1 MPSALPTGG
10 NTNEEASALTTA
22 TAGTAGTAGPL
33 VDALRQEMRA
43 QTAASNLQLAKLTAA
58 ITAMAALGNS
68 GAATVP
74 VAPRGGRRATAD
86 VAKGKHVCKN
96 CKRLVYHKDG
106 KCMELPANAASRYE
120 GWVSCLAAPIT

>member
-1 MPSALPTGG
+1 MPTGG
-10 NTNEEASALTTA
+10 NTNEEASALTT
-22 TAGTAGTAGPL
+22 GTAGTAGPL

-43 QTAASNLQLAKLTAA
+43 QTAASDLQLAKLTAA
-58 ITAMAALGNS
+58 ITATAAPGNS

-74 VAPRGGRRATAD
+74 VAPRGNRRATAD

-96 CKRLVYHKDG
+96 YKRLVYHKDG

-120 GWVSCLAAPIT
+120 GWVSCLAVPIT